1 MKTTNL
7 TTYNLL
13 GIFPKGVVLNKKAG
27 YKKSTIS
34 IRLEPLTDKQEDYIN
49 NNKNIWSEGKFIRD
63 DGVKFAANNILLY
76 GEAELNNREFIDCIR
91 NLDIINS
98 EDNPWYR
105 TDVNFTTGV
114 VDREK
119 VRKWSFTTN
128 PLTWFE
134 YNYMLIGRPDKIIIY
149 ECPSNFKRE
158 PNFKTD
164 KL

>member
-1 MKTTNL
+1 MKTTTNA
-7 TTYNLL
+7 YNLL
-13 GIFPKGVVLNKKAG
+13 GLFPNGVALNRKPWIKKT
-27 YKKSTIS
+27 TIS
-34 IRLEPLTDKQEDYIN
+34 IRLEPLTEEQESFIN
-49 NNKNIWSEGKFIRD
+49 NHKNVWTNGKYIRN
-63 DGVKFAANNILLY
+63 DGVEFAGNNILLY
-76 GEAELNNREFIDCIR
+76 GDVELNNREFIDCIR

-119 VRKWSFTTN
+119 IRKWSFTTN

-134 YNYMLIGRPDKIIIY
+134 YNYMLIGRPNKIIIY
-149 ECPSNFKRE
+149 ECPSSFKRE

>member
-1 MKTTNL
+1 MKTTTNI
-7 TTYNLL
+7 YNLL
-13 GIFPKGVVLNKKAG
+13 GLFPNGVALNRKPWIKKT
-27 YKKSTIS
+27 TIS
-34 IRLEPLTDKQEDYIN
+34 IRLEPLTEEQESFIDNHKNVWTNGKYIRN
-49 NNKNIWSEGKFIRD
+49 
-63 DGVKFAANNILLY
+63 DGVEFAGNNILLY
-76 GEAELNNREFIDCIR
+76 GDVELNNREFIDCIR

-134 YNYMLIGRPDKIIIY
+134 YNYMLIGRPNKIIIY

>member
-1 MKTTNL
+1 MKTTTNI
-7 TTYNLL
+7 YNLL
-13 GIFPKGVVLNKKAG
+13 GLFPNGVALNRKPWIKKT
-27 YKKSTIS
+27 TIS
-34 IRLEPLTDKQEDYIN
+34 IRLEPLTEEQESFIN
-49 NNKNIWSEGKFIRD
+49 NHKNVWTNGKYIRN
-63 DGVKFAANNILLY
+63 DGVEFAGNNILLY
-76 GEAELNNREFIDCIR
+76 GDVELNNREFIDCIR

-134 YNYMLIGRPDKIIIY
+134 YNYMLIGRPNKIIIY
-149 ECPSNFKRE
+149 ECPSSFKRE

>member
-1 MKTTNL
+1 MKTITNI
-7 TTYNLL
+7 YNLL
-13 GIFPKGVVLNKKAG
+13 GLFPNGVALNKKPG
-27 YKKSTIS
+27 IKKTTIS
-34 IRLEPLTDKQEDYIN
+34 IRLEPLTEEQESFIDN
-49 NNKNIWSEGKFIRD
+49 HKNVWTNGKYIRD
-63 DGVKFAANNILLY
+63 DGVEFAGNNILLY
-76 GEAELNNREFIDCIR
+76 GDVELNNREFIDCIR

-134 YNYMLIGRPDKIIIY
+134 YNYMLIGRPNKIIIY
-149 ECPSNFKRE
+149 ECPSSFKRE

>member
-1 MKTTNL
+1 MKTTTN
-7 TTYNLL
+7 TYNLL
-13 GIFPKGVVLNKKAG
+13 GLFPNGVALNRKLWIKKT
-27 YKKSTIS
+27 TIS
-34 IRLEPLTDKQEDYIN
+34 IRLEPLTEEQESFIDN
-49 NNKNIWSEGKFIRD
+49 HKNVWTNGKYIRD
-63 DGVKFAANNILLY
+63 DGVEFAGNNILLY
-76 GEAELNNREFIDCIR
+76 GDVELNNREFIDCIR

-134 YNYMLIGRPDKIIIY
+134 YNYMLIGRPNKIIIY
-149 ECPSNFKRE
+149 ECPSSFKRE
-158 PNFKTD
+158 PNFKID

>member
-1 MKTTNL
+1 MKTTTN
-7 TTYNLL
+7 TYNLL
-13 GIFPKGVVLNKKAG
+13 GLFSNGVALNRKPWIKKT
-27 YKKSTIS
+27 TIS
-34 IRLEPLTDKQEDYIN
+34 IRLEPLTEEQESFIN
-49 NNKNIWSEGKFIRD
+49 NHKNVWTNGKYIRN
-63 DGVKFAANNILLY
+63 DGVEFAGNNILLY
-76 GEAELNNREFIDCIR
+76 GDVELNNREFIDCIR

-134 YNYMLIGRPDKIIIY
+134 YNYMLIGRPNKIIIY
-149 ECPSNFKRE
+149 ECPSSFKRE

>member
-1 MKTTNL
+1 MKTTTN
-7 TTYNLL
+7 TYNLL
-13 GIFPKGVVLNKKAG
+13 GLSPNGVALNRKPWIKKT
-27 YKKSTIS
+27 TIS
-34 IRLEPLTDKQEDYIN
+34 IRLEPLTEEQESFIN
-49 NNKNIWSEGKFIRD
+49 NHKNVWTNGKYIRN
-63 DGVKFAANNILLY
+63 DGVEFAGNNILLY
-76 GEAELNNREFIDCIR
+76 GDVELNNREFIDCIR

-134 YNYMLIGRPDKIIIY
+134 YNYMLIGRPNKIIIY
-149 ECPSNFKRE
+149 ECPSSFKRE

>member
-1 MKTTNL
+1 MKTTTN
-7 TTYNLL
+7 TYNLL
-13 GIFPKGVVLNKKAG
+13 GLLPNGIVLNRKPWIKKT
-27 YKKSTIS
+27 TIS
-34 IRLEPLTDKQEDYIN
+34 IRLEPLTEEQESFIDNHKNVWTNGKYIRN
-49 NNKNIWSEGKFIRD
+49 
-63 DGVKFAANNILLY
+63 DGVEFAGNNILLY
-76 GEAELNNREFIDCIR
+76 GDVELNNREFIDCIR

>member
-1 MKTTNL
+1 MKTITNI
-7 TTYNLL
+7 YNLL
-13 GIFPKGVVLNKKAG
+13 GLFPNGVALNKKPG
-27 YKKSTIS
+27 IKKTTIS
-34 IRLEPLTDKQEDYIN
+34 IRLEPLTEEQESFIDNHKNVWTNGKYIRN
-49 NNKNIWSEGKFIRD
+49 
-63 DGVKFAANNILLY
+63 DGVEFAGNNILLY
-76 GEAELNNREFIDCIR
+76 GDVELNNREFIDYIR

-134 YNYMLIGRPDKIIIY
+134 YNYMLIGRPNKIIIY
-149 ECPSNFKRE
+149 ECPSSFKRE

>member
-1 MKTTNL
+1 MKTTTN
-7 TTYNLL
+7 TYNLL
-13 GIFPKGVVLNKKAG
+13 GLFPNGVALNRKPWIKKT
-27 YKKSTIS
+27 TIS
-34 IRLEPLTDKQEDYIN
+34 IRLEPLTEEQENFIN
-49 NNKNIWSEGKFIRD
+49 NHKNVWTNGKYIRN
-63 DGVKFAANNILLY
+63 DGVEFAGNNILLY
-76 GEAELNNREFIDCIR
+76 GDVELNNREFIDCIR

-119 VRKWSFTTN
+119 IRKWSFTTN

-134 YNYMLIGRPDKIIIY
+134 YNYMLIGRPNKIIIY

>member
-1 MKTTNL
+1 MKTITNI
-7 TTYNLL
+7 YNLL
-13 GIFPKGVVLNKKAG
+13 GLFPNGVALNKKPG
-27 YKKSTIS
+27 IKKTTIS
-34 IRLEPLTDKQEDYIN
+34 IRLEPLTEEQESFIDN
-49 NNKNIWSEGKFIRD
+49 HKNVWTNGKYIRD
-63 DGVKFAANNILLY
+63 DGVEFAGNNILLY
-76 GEAELNNREFIDCIR
+76 GDVELNNREFIDYIR

-134 YNYMLIGRPDKIIIY
+134 YNYMLIGRPNKIIIY
-149 ECPSNFKRE
+149 ECPSSFKRE

>member
-1 MKTTNL
+1 MKTTMNP
-7 TTYNLL
+7 YNLL
-13 GIFPKGVVLNKKAG
+13 GLFPNGVALNRKLWIKKT
-27 YKKSTIS
+27 TIS
-34 IRLEPLTDKQEDYIN
+34 IRLEPLTEEQESFIDN
-49 NNKNIWSEGKFIRD
+49 HKNVWTNGKYIRD
-63 DGVKFAANNILLY
+63 DGVEFAGNNILLY
-76 GEAELNNREFIDCIR
+76 GDVELNNREFIDCIR

-134 YNYMLIGRPDKIIIY
+134 YNYMLIGRPNKIIIY
-149 ECPSNFKRE
+149 ECPSSFKRE

>member
-1 MKTTNL
+1 MKTTTN
-7 TTYNLL
+7 TYNLL
-13 GIFPKGVVLNKKAG
+13 SLFPNGVTLNRKPWIKKT
-27 YKKSTIS
+27 TIS
-34 IRLEPLTDKQEDYIN
+34 IRLEPLTEEQESFIN
-49 NNKNIWSEGKFIRD
+49 NHKNVWTNGKYIRN
-63 DGVKFAANNILLY
+63 DGVEFAGNNILLY
-76 GEAELNNREFIDCIR
+76 GDVELNNREFIDCIR

-134 YNYMLIGRPDKIIIY
+134 YNYMLIGRPNKIIIY
-149 ECPSNFKRE
+149 ECPSSFKRE

>member
-1 MKTTNL
+1 MKTTPN
-7 TTYNLL
+7 TYNLL
-13 GIFPKGVVLNKKAG
+13 GLFPNGVVLNKKPWI
-27 YKKSTIS
+27 KKTTIS
-34 IRLEPLTDKQEDYIN
+34 IRLEPLTEEQESFIDN
-49 NNKNIWSEGKFIRD
+49 HKNVWTNGKYIRD
-63 DGVKFAANNILLY
+63 DGVEFAGNNILLY
-76 GEAELNNREFIDCIR
+76 GDVELNNREFIDYIR

-114 VDREK
+114 VDKEK

-134 YNYMLIGRPDKIIIY
+134 YNYMLIGRPNKIIIY

-158 PNFKTD
+158 PDFKNR
-164 KL
+164 

>member
-1 MKTTNL
+1 MKTTTN
-7 TTYNLL
+7 TYNLL
-13 GIFPKGVVLNKKAG
+13 SLFPNGVALNRKPWIKKT
-27 YKKSTIS
+27 TIS
-34 IRLEPLTDKQEDYIN
+34 IRLEPLTEEQESFIN
-49 NNKNIWSEGKFIRD
+49 NHKNVWTNGKYIRN
-63 DGVKFAANNILLY
+63 DGVEFAGNNILLY
-76 GEAELNNREFIDCIR
+76 GDVELNNREFIDCIR

-134 YNYMLIGRPDKIIIY
+134 YNYMLIGRPNKIIIY
-149 ECPSNFKRE
+149 ECPSSFKRE

>member
-1 MKTTNL
+1 MKTTMN
-7 TTYNLL
+7 TYNLL
-13 GIFPKGVVLNKKAG
+13 GLFPNGVALNRKPGIKKT
-27 YKKSTIS
+27 TIS
-34 IRLEPLTDKQEDYIN
+34 IRLEPLTEEQESFIDNHKNVWTNGKYIRN
-49 NNKNIWSEGKFIRD
+49 
-63 DGVKFAANNILLY
+63 DGVEFAGNNILLY
-76 GEAELNNREFIDCIR
+76 GDVELNNREFIDCIR

-134 YNYMLIGRPDKIIIY
+134 YNYMLIGRPNKIIIY
-149 ECPSNFKRE
+149 ECPNSFKRE